1 MVEYFKNLIQ
11 NYKRMRYI
19 KTEIHIFE
27 IVLLIIVVLN
37 FSIYQF
43 FQFQDVAGRL
53 QSIKQ
58 QIISTDKMSLANQ
71 EVLQGLLS
79 DSFTVYTQLKPLL
92 PSSLEF
98 QRLKNNLELSHQSLQ
113 NLLPKLTSLKASDF
127 VDMVAFKDLHLTLSA
142 VNELDFQLKNLNQSF
157 QDIPK
162 SQVPGLARDQFLDL
176 QTQFAQLTTKVNFM
190 IANLNMLAD
199 FSGLK
204 STHRYLIAIQNNAEI
219 RPLGGFSGLF
229 ALVNVSAGRIQDIDV
244 IDVYQ
249 LDGQYLPH
257 ISPPPN
263 LAGLNS
269 KVFIRD
275 LNYTSDPK
283 VYLQLLKKELETL
296 KFPSFDTAII
306 VNQSVFQDILEI
318 LGDQKI
324 PGRNFTLTPQNY
336 FYALTLM
343 IESEKAYMSDDKIVI
358 KKTLA
363 NIVPALQNVDNLNRF
378 IKLGL
383 REIQSSDLHI
393 ITSNSDHQSILQEIN
408 VASDFNFYSKKNQES
423 FLVSLT
429 SVGGNKTDLDMQ
441 TDISHS
447 TTLAKNQTPAHHLKL
462 TRTHG
467 YSLNQEVIID
477 SIARRVG
484 LYPVSNSVKHILI
497 KGDNKVVAKVHLPLG
512 SSIEKVLVDSSPV
525 KFEAEIEAETKSK
538 VIYVPMTTK
547 PYQTNT
553 LEIKYKSGYKLKGS
567 KVFDYKFQHI
577 KTPGLLNANYQKSF
591 QFDGLSKERLFVD
604 DQSYFQ
610 NIENISHDGNTE
622 FNLILS
628 H

>member
-43 FQFQDVAGRL
+43 FQFQDVAGLL

-343 IESEKAYMSDDKIVI
+343 IA
-358 KKTLA
+358 
-363 NIVPALQNVDNLNRF
+363 
-378 IKLGL
+378 
-383 REIQSSDLHI
+383 
-393 ITSNSDHQSILQEIN
+393 
-408 VASDFNFYSKKNQES
+408 
-423 FLVSLT
+423 
-429 SVGGNKTDLDMQ
+429 
-441 TDISHS
+441 
-447 TTLAKNQTPAHHLKL
+447 
-462 TRTHG
+462 
-467 YSLNQEVIID
+467 
-477 SIARRVG
+477 
-484 LYPVSNSVKHILI
+484 
-497 KGDNKVVAKVHLPLG
+497 
-512 SSIEKVLVDSSPV
+512 
-525 KFEAEIEAETKSK
+525 
-538 VIYVPMTTK
+538 
-547 PYQTNT
+547 
-553 LEIKYKSGYKLKGS
+553 
-567 KVFDYKFQHI
+567 
-577 KTPGLLNANYQKSF
+577 
-591 QFDGLSKERLFVD
+591 
-604 DQSYFQ
+604 
-610 NIENISHDGNTE
+610 
-622 FNLILS
+622 
-628 H
+628 

>member
-19 KTEIHIFE
+19 KTEIRIFE

-43 FQFQDVAGRL
+43 FQFQDVAARL